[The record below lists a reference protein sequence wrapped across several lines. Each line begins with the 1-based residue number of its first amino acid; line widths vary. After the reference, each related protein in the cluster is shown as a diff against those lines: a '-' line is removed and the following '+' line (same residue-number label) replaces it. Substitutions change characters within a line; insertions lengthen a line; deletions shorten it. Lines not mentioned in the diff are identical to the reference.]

1 MQHDTGI
8 PFDQI
13 HSSVQAMY
21 ENIEKI
27 IDLALGKVENDEPL
41 KLRFITP
48 LCIEAWEEDED
59 HSF

>member
-13 HSSVQAMY
+13 HSSAMY

-27 IDLALGKVENDEPL
+27 IDLALVKVENDEPL

-59 HSF
+59 NSF